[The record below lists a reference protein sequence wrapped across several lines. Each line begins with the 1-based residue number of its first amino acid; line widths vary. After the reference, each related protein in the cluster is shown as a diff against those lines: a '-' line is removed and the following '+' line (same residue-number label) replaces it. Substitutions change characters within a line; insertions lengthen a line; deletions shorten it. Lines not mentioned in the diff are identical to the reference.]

1 MAQILLRRLLMM
13 LVILFLLSVIT
24 FILMHTSDSDP
35 VKLYMIR
42 SGIIPTP
49 ELIAE
54 VRARYGLDEPIWCS
68 ISYGCVTSSRAISAT
83 RCSSPCPWRRS

>member
-54 VRARYGLDEPIWCS
+54 VRALR
-68 ISYGCVTSSRAISAT
+68 TRRADLGAVF
-83 RCSSPCPWRRS
+83 RMAA

>member
-54 VRARYGLDEPIWCS
+54 VRGRYGCS

>member
-54 VRARYGLDEPIWCS
+54 VRARYGLDEPIWVQYFVWLRDLLS
-68 ISYGCVTSSRAISAT
+68 AISAT

>member
-24 FILMHTSDSDP
+24 FMHTSDSDP

-54 VRARYGLDEPIWCS
+54 VRALR
-68 ISYGCVTSSRAISAT
+68 TRRADLGAVF
-83 RCSSPCPWRRS
+83 RMAA